1 MSDPLGAAIPIPDD
15 FPVTWAKAEDETRTW
30 HRETTHC
37 PETQPAL
44 AYSFWQTIWNGM
56 DRSRAYSDEPWL
68 PLLRWINTYIYV
80 SEKLTVD
87 SEEEDAATQRAKEA
101 RAAFGENVQAHWQ
114 DEFLPEIQGYLDR
127 WDAVDLESVTTTQLQ
142 RHIDETWDG
151 LLQIWTLHFRLG
163 SGQRRKAFTDY
174 YKELFGDD
182 ADLSVVHR
190 LVQGLPNKTTT
201 MGRALWDLSRHA
213 PAEFAEGPIDDARA
227 ALAQSTAGKEFLD
240 ALNEFLTTYGHRGN
254 HWGLQYPTWIE
265 DPTPVLVMLRGCLA
279 DPERDPEAV
288 FAAQAAE
295 REQALSE
302 VRGQYRGKRRRR
314 VPSAFRRSPRCL
326 REQSEREPPSDYRR
340 STSQTPTIQRYRTTT
355 SPRRR
360 TTTAQRDRQTRQ
372 ATAG

>member
-1 MSDPLGAAIPIPDD
+1 H
-15 FPVTWAKAEDETRTW
+15 W
-30 HRETTHC
+30 H
-37 PETQPAL
+37 
-44 AYSFWQTIWNGM
+44 
-56 DRSRAYSDEPWL
+56 
-68 PLLRWINTYIYV
+68 
-80 SEKLTVD
+80 
-87 SEEEDAATQRAKEA
+87 
-101 RAAFGENVQAHWQ
+101 

-163 SGQRRKAFTDY
+163 SGHGRKAFTDY
-174 YKELFGDD
+174 YKELFGEDT
-182 ADLSVVHR
+182 DLSVVHR

-288 FAAQAAE
+288 FTAQAAE
-295 REQALSE
+295 REQALSDVRAQLQGYPQKARDRFEILLDLAHVSEQLREDHNFWIDFSCTSRARRVMRTAGQRLAAANIVESAEDVFHLHIDE
-302 VRGQYRGKRRRR
+302 VR
-314 VPSAFRRSPRCL
+314 
-326 REQSEREPPSDYRR
+326 
-340 STSQTPTIQRYRTTT
+340 
-355 SPRRR
+355 
-360 TTTAQRDRQTRQ
+360 
-372 ATAG
+372 